1 MGMLT
6 LNNHNMNKINLNTI
20 NITKNLTKTNLRSEI
35 FYDTKLKNRKTYRKI
50 LKCKYEFNANYFSE
64 NTPRGLE
71 YAKFEAFE
79 DWTQSIDVCHILLG
93 LLRQR
98 TNCSAAHVLAC
109 WGLKYENL
117 KPIIVQYKDPDSWT
131 WSKTV
136 SYHAESHLV
145 FAEAENYALLFGDGK
160 INSLHILM
168 AIFSIREHS
177 LYNILRKRIRF
188 FKELQRLILR
198 LPPGIEIHPDDEEF
212 FENQFAKLYE
222 LTTDSLDII
231 NSFGEDLT
239 LKAIEGRN
247 SPVIGRQK
255 EIKRVIR
262 VLGRKSKNNPCL
274 VGEPGVG
281 KTAIAEGLAALVA
294 NDKVPEFLKGKR
306 VINLD
311 VPKIVSGTKY
321 RGDFE
326 VRMINIMTMAK
337 TEPSVILFIDEIHTI
352 VGAGSTEGSLDA
364 ANMLKPALSRGE
376 IKLIGATTTDEF
388 KKYIR
393 KDGALERRFQEITV
407 PEPTAEE
414 AVEILVGLRT
424 SFENHH
430 KIVFT
435 DQAVEACVRIA
446 VRYITEKFLPDKAID
461 LLDETGAFV
470 KMRDNTLGR
479 NTMEYKSLT
488 ETYYKRIESL
498 KTKNLSLIKSLILK
512 EIDFL
517 NNCNAVV
524 QTMQDNIIPMVKKLD
539 TDNVVVIEDV
549 ENVFEEMSGIKI
561 SKADD
566 NEKERLLNLENTLHK
581 AVIGQHKAV
590 TAIASAIRRSR
601 AGLRDPTRPIAGFLF
616 AGPTGVGKSELAKA
630 LSREFYQSEEA
641 MIRFDMAEFSEK
653 HTVARLLG
661 SPPGYVGYSEGGQLT
676 EAVRRKPQTV
686 LLFDE
691 VEKGNQGCFDIFL
704 GILEDGR
711 LADTSGKVV
720 NFKETIVIFTSN
732 LGAKGVK
739 QAEEDFK
746 KTAGRNA
753 TIPREL
759 LLKTY
764 NESISKF
771 FRPEIINRMDEIII
785 FDRLEKSEVEK
796 IFNIFIKDIKKRSD
810 RISLNFVIS
819 PQLKDYILDN
829 GYNPAFGARPLKR
842 TIARFVEEPLAKLA
856 LSDNN
861 LANGR
866 ILLHIN
872 NDNKTKVLYID
883 HVDEKIVPI
892 IS

>member
-1 MGMLT
+1 MG
-6 LNNHNMNKINLNTI
+6 
-20 NITKNLTKTNLRSEI
+20 
-35 FYDTKLKNRKTYRKI
+35 
-50 LKCKYEFNANYFSE
+50 
-64 NTPRGLE
+64 
-71 YAKFEAFE
+71 
-79 DWTQSIDVCHILLG
+79 
-93 LLRQR
+93 
-98 TNCSAAHVLAC
+98 
-109 WGLKYENL
+109 
-117 KPIIVQYKDPDSWT
+117 
-131 WSKTV
+131 
-136 SYHAESHLV
+136 
-145 FAEAENYALLFGDGK
+145 
-160 INSLHILM
+160 
-168 AIFSIREHS
+168 
-177 LYNILRKRIRF
+177 
-188 FKELQRLILR
+188 
-198 LPPGIEIHPDDEEF
+198 
-212 FENQFAKLYE
+212 
-222 LTTDSLDII
+222 
-231 NSFGEDLT
+231 
-239 LKAIEGRN
+239 
-247 SPVIGRQK
+247 
-255 EIKRVIR
+255 
-262 VLGRKSKNNPCL
+262 
-274 VGEPGVG
+274 
-281 KTAIAEGLAALVA
+281 
-294 NDKVPEFLKGKR
+294 
-306 VINLD
+306 
-311 VPKIVSGTKY
+311 
-321 RGDFE
+321 
-326 VRMINIMTMAK
+326 
-337 TEPSVILFIDEIHTI
+337 ILFIDEIHTI

-393 KDGALERRFQEITV
+393 KDGAL
-407 PEPTAEE
+407 
-414 AVEILVGLRT
+414 
-424 SFENHH
+424 ENHH

-517 NNCNAVV
+517 NNYNAVV
-524 QTMQDNIIPMVKKLD
+524 QTMQDNIIPMVKKMG
-539 TDNVVVIEDV
+539 TDNVVVIEYV